1 MRAADHPVHLPNTCV
16 VIDDHDLV
24 LTATTSVLE
33 GAGYSV
39 VGAQTTGEDALR
51 AIEDLQPAFAVVDY
65 ELPDM
70 TGVELAERVR
80 EVAPD
85 TLLLLHSARLD
96 SSMVASA
103 LEAGIRGIVVK
114 GSATRLLDAVHEVQ
128 EGVVYVDPSLAPPLW
143 GADEPEPAR
152 ST

>member
-1 MRAADHPVHLPNTCV
+1 MRAADPAADIPVTCV
-16 VIDDHDLV
+16 VTDDHHLV

-39 VGAQTTGEDALR
+39 VGAQNTGDDALR
-51 AIEDLQPAFAVVDY
+51 AIEEMQPALAIVDY

-80 EVAPD
+80 DVAPR

-96 SSMVASA
+96 ASMVGSA
-103 LEAGIRGIVVK
+103 LDAGIRGIVVK
-114 GSATRLLDAVHEVQ
+114 GSATRLLDAVQDVQ
-128 EGVVYVDPSLAPPLW
+128 EGVVYVDP
-143 GADEPEPAR
+143 
-152 ST
+152 